1 MKKYVI
7 LATVCWFAFI
17 SLVGIILTVYD
28 KRIAGSGKRRIPE
41 ATLMTVGLLGAAVGG
56 QLFFG
61 KRRFLHQ
68 FIRLIFCF
76 RLFRLRHRLR
86 RLRVGARQQFLLRL
100 FGLFQLLR
108 QIRAFLRERV
118 HLPGKR
124 VVVRLCLL
132 QTLLQTCQFDLKARI
147 FSGKLIALVGQLAQ
161 GLLVLNGCRF
171 DIIDNVGAVKAADR
185 RAEL

>member
-1 MKKYVI
+1 M
-7 LATVCWFAFI
+7 
-17 SLVGIILTVYD
+17 
-28 KRIAGSGKRRIPE
+28 
-41 ATLMTVGLLGAAVGG
+41 
-56 QLFFG
+56 
-61 KRRFLHQ
+61 
-68 FIRLIFCF
+68 
-76 RLFRLRHRLR
+76 
-86 RLRVGARQQFLLRL
+86 RL

-147 FSGKLIALVGQLAQ
+147 FSGEFIALVGQLAQ
-161 GLLVLNGCRF
+161 GLLVLNGGRF
-171 DIIDNVGAVKAADR
+171 DIIDNVGAVKAADC